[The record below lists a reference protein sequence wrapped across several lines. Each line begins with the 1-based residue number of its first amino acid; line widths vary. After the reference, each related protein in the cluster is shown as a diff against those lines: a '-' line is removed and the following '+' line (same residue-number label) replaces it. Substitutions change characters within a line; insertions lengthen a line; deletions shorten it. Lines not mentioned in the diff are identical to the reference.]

1 MTMIPDYEEM
11 LRELLTVRADAL
23 AKATGFVKRERKVSG
38 GRFAQAVVLGR
49 LAEGAG
55 TRRQLQHSAGQVGLE
70 ISVQGLDQRF
80 TERAVVFMRA
90 LLEEALTRLVTRE
103 TERPV
108 LARFKG
114 VYVTDCTRVAWPGEE
129 VKVGVRLEI
138 QRGGIQ
144 ACLSDMLRHD
154 QATPVADAVLPR
166 GALHLGDLG
175 FFKLARFKAWS
186 AAGVYWLSRY
196 KVGTRLYTPQG
207 QPIDLSSLLNG
218 AAALCVPVQIGSGR
232 TASAAFLLA
241 APLPEPERRTRL
253 ARLLDHARHDQRS
266 LSARQ
271 LALAHWTLYLT
282 NLPDLSFNQAHTL
295 ARTRWQIELLFKLW
309 KSHGALLRSRSAN
322 PIRQQ
327 VEGYAKLLGLL
338 IAHWSLLVADWN
350 PHLLS
355 PLDALRI
362 LRSHLPLLA
371 FALRGHFSFPLL
383 FAFLRSA
390 LTAAPPRHKRRQHP
404 SAFQLWAAFDRAA
417 P

>member
-1 MTMIPDYEEM
+1 MTMIPEYEEL
-11 LRELLTVRADAL
+11 LRELLTERADAL

-38 GRFAQAVVLGR
+38 ARFAQAVVFGR
-49 LAEGAG
+49 LADGAG

-80 TERAVVFMRA
+80 TERAVLFMRA
-90 LLEEALTRLVTRE
+90 LLEEGLRRLVTRE
-103 TERPV
+103 TETAV

-114 VYVTDCTRVAWPGEE
+114 VYVTDCTRVEWPGEA
-129 VKVGVRLEI
+129 VKVGVRLEL
-138 QRGGIQ
+138 QRGGIE

-154 QATPVADAVLPR
+154 QATAVADAVLPR

-196 KVGTRLYTPQG
+196 KVGTRLYTPHG
-207 QPIDLSSLLNG
+207 QPIDLSDLLKG
-218 AAALCVPVQIGSGR
+218 DAPRCVAVQIGSGR
-232 TASAAFLLA
+232 SASLAFLLA
-241 APLPEPERRTRL
+241 APLPEPERSTRL
-253 ARLLDHARHDQRS
+253 ARLLQHARHDQRS

-271 LALAHWTLYLT
+271 RALAHWTLYLT
-282 NLPDLSFNQAHTL
+282 NLPDLSFAQAHTL

-327 VEGYAKLLGLL
+327 VEGYAKLLALL

-350 PHLLS
+350 PHTLS

-362 LRSHLPLLA
+362 LRTHLVLLSLS
-371 FALRGHFSFPLL
+371 LRGHFPFGVL
-383 FAFLRSA
+383 FDVLRPA
-390 LTAAPPRHKRRQHP
+390 LAAATPRHNRRQRP
-404 SAFQLWAAFDRAA
+404 STAQLWAVFDAIQS
-417 P
+417 